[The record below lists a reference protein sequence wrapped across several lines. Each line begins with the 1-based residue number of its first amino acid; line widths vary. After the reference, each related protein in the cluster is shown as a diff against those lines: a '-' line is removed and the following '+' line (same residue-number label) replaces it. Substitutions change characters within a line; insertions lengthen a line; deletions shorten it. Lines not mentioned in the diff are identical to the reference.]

1 MFKVAILVDLEL
13 SRKSG
18 GHVKF
23 WERIYKSLEK
33 ENLNCYLEFFFLGEK
48 KERKVVNKFISLNI
62 IKPIF
67 SSSFLRFFGIDADY
81 TDLSPVNPS
90 LYLKLKKFDL
100 IHTTDQLFTMAKTAK
115 KVSRKFKIPLT
126 TSFHTDTPSY
136 SEFYVK
142 KILNYFPRL
151 ISNFMISKLKLHKSV
166 KYKQEKKIVDFFKYC
181 KKVIINK
188 SIYFSSY
195 SKDYDPKK
203 IIYLE
208 RGVDKKIFK
217 KKKVDKKKFFK
228 NYNLP
233 MNSKIIFFCG
243 RIHELKGAQFLAKIH
258 KSLKSKGHKISTF
271 LAGENHQGTQCK
283 KIGGDN
289 LFILDYLEEKE
300 ISIMMN
306 ICDFFILP
314 SLHETGP
321 QVIYEAKQCQA
332 VCLVSPGGGGR
343 AIKKNGED
351 GIIINNYNVDVWCKK
366 ISNLISDK
374 KKLDFI
380 KRKLKND
387 NTQKSWKDI
396 FFLKFDSNWKNLLK
410 TQ

>member
-1 MFKVAILVDLEL
+1 
-13 SRKSG
+13 
-18 GHVKF
+18 
-23 WERIYKSLEK
+23 
-33 ENLNCYLEFFFLGEK
+33 
-48 KERKVVNKFISLNI
+48 
-62 IKPIF
+62 
-67 SSSFLRFFGIDADY
+67 
-81 TDLSPVNPS
+81 
-90 LYLKLKKFDL
+90 
-100 IHTTDQLFTMAKTAK
+100 
-115 KVSRKFKIPLT
+115 
-126 TSFHTDTPSY
+126 
-136 SEFYVK
+136 
-142 KILNYFPRL
+142 
-151 ISNFMISKLKLHKSV
+151 
-166 KYKQEKKIVDFFKYC
+166 
-181 KKVIINK
+181 
-188 SIYFSSY
+188 
-195 SKDYDPKK
+195 
-203 IIYLE
+203 
-208 RGVDKKIFK
+208 
-217 KKKVDKKKFFK
+217 
-228 NYNLP
+228 
-233 MNSKIIFFCG
+233 
-243 RIHELKGAQFLAKIH
+243 LKGAQFLAKIH

-351 GIIINNYNVDVWCKK
+351 GIIINDYNVDVWCKK